1 MKDKK
6 LFHKEIFQK
15 IICALLILLFF
26 IRIINIEADIP
37 QNYLVNYLSIDEGI
51 YGNLALNLQN
61 WGSLM
66 YPLKVSGVG
75 LRHNPQILLNII
87 GNLIIYIFMFIFGDN
102 YYGFRLGIVFIAFLT
117 LVFII
122 LSVIKLKKNYGI
134 KNYYFEILAL
144 LFLDISF
151 IFYSASRVVEPTI
164 FRLFFSA
171 IILWMFVSIKKN
183 SLKSFLIAF
192 FTTVSIFLVYIN
204 NTFLVLGALIYIL
217 ILFLMKQKKEAI
229 QNIIYGIIGIVSGIL
244 LSEIYYFV
252 VWRTEAFKNLFE
264 IIKSFNSD
272 SNYTIVADNTEVSY
286 TFYLLIY
293 IKRVIKFISSNL
305 FFYSLPI
312 FSLVTASLYN
322 IKNFLK
328 NKKREYFFCLSM
340 IIALFI
346 QTLVSEDFI
355 NRKSIVLLPFIIFI
369 CIDYLI
375 LYQRKEVSLSLYDV
389 GEITFIILCI
399 VVQKIYLPFSG
410 YGGFN
415 TNDKVIMIL
424 YVLIP
429 TIIFLI
435 SISRRWSYKL
445 LITMFLMVS
454 LGNALFIYRY
464 YFRNIYFYDKE
475 MMLSLNKY
483 GNKIILGEYIN
494 GYTLYNDIKTLPITR
509 EETKKLMDTGEYYYY
524 FDYSDVQN
532 WLEIEFGK
540 KRLKLVVEY
549 PRSTFNQFGNSNMGI
564 YRIWEKPKTIWDFSK
579 IKK

>member
-1 MKDKK
+1 
-6 LFHKEIFQK
+6 
-15 IICALLILLFF
+15 
-26 IRIINIEADIP
+26 
-37 QNYLVNYLSIDEGI
+37 
-51 YGNLALNLQN
+51 
-61 WGSLM
+61 
-66 YPLKVSGVG
+66 
-75 LRHNPQILLNII
+75 
-87 GNLIIYIFMFIFGDN
+87 
-102 YYGFRLGIVFIAFLT
+102 
-117 LVFII
+117 
-122 LSVIKLKKNYGI
+122 
-134 KNYYFEILAL
+134 
-144 LFLDISF
+144 
-151 IFYSASRVVEPTI
+151 
-164 FRLFFSA
+164 
-171 IILWMFVSIKKN
+171 MFVSIKKN